1 VSGPRRA
8 AVLSIGSELLLGDL
22 TDTNATWISDRL
34 RSRGVAVVHHLAVRD
49 DVEEIVDA
57 LRWLAERSELVV
69 VGGGLGPTSDDLTR
83 DAIAAALGVELV
95 FHEDLEEAI
104 VARFA
109 AMSRP
114 MAPRNRR
121 QAFAPEGAVT
131 CPPVGTAPAFAV
143 DLPASHGPVRVV
155 ALPGVPWE
163 LHRFWDAFVDPQ
175 LDELGVVGTTVTRVV
190 HIGGRGESDIAGV
203 VEPLVD
209 DLPEVTLAF
218 LAKQYGVQVRLSA
231 SGIDRADAMRRSQPA
246 VDAVVAALGPA
257 VSGLD
262 GDDLEVTVVRLLAA
276 RGERVATGESATAGS
291 IAARLGRVPGA
302 SEVLVGGLV
311 AYRTEAKTSLA
322 GIDADLVARHGAV
335 SAATSEALAR
345 AARER
350 SGADWGI
357 GVTGVAGPG
366 TVDGLPV
373 GTAFWALAHPD
384 GTCEVHERVLPG
396 DRPAI
401 VLRLGSAALDLLRR
415 RLSGD
420 AG

>member
-1 VSGPRRA
+1 MSAPRGA

-34 RSRGVAVVHHLAVRD
+34 RSRGVAVVHHLAARD
-49 DVEEIVDA
+49 EIAEIVAA
-57 LRWLAERSELVV
+57 LRWLAERVDLVI

-83 DAIAAALGVELV
+83 DAVAAALGVELE
-95 FHEDLEEAI
+95 FHEELEEAI
-104 VARFA
+104 IARFA

-121 QAFAPEGAVT
+121 QAFAPRGATVH
-131 CPPVGTAPAFAV
+131 PPVGTAPAFAV
-143 DLPASHGPVRVV
+143 DLPAAHGPVRVV

-163 LHRFWDAFVDPQ
+163 LHRFWDEFVDPQ

-190 HIGGRGESDIAGV
+190 HVGGRGESDIAGV
-203 VEPLVD
+203 VEPLVEGMPD
-209 DLPEVTLAF
+209 VTLAF

-231 SGIDRADAMRRSQPA
+231 SGIDRADAMQRSQPA

-276 RGERVATGESATAGS
+276 QGQRVATGESATAGS
-291 IAARLGRVPGA
+291 IAARIGRVPGA
-302 SEVLVGGLV
+302 SQVLAGGLV
-311 AYRTEAKTSLA
+311 TYGTDVKTRLA

-335 SAATSEALAR
+335 SAETTEALAR

-350 SGADWGI
+350 TGADWGI
-357 GVTGVAGPG
+357 GVTGVAGPD

-384 GTCEVHERVLPG
+384 GTCEVHGRVLPG
-396 DRPAI
+396 DRPAV

-420 AG
+420 DV

>member
-1 VSGPRRA
+1 MSAPRRA

-34 RSRGVAVVHHLAVRD
+34 RSRGVAVVHHLAARD
-49 DVEEIVDA
+49 EIAEIVAA
-57 LRWLAERSELVV
+57 LRWLAERVDLVI

-83 DAIAAALGVELV
+83 DAVAAALGVELE
-95 FHEDLEEAI
+95 FHEELEEAI
-104 VARFA
+104 IARFA

-121 QAFAPEGAVT
+121 QAFAPRGAMVH
-131 CPPVGTAPAFAV
+131 PPVGTAPAFAV
-143 DLPASHGPVRVV
+143 DLPAAHGPVRVV

-163 LHRFWDAFVDPQ
+163 LHRFWDEFVDPQ

-190 HIGGRGESDIAGV
+190 HVGGRGESDIAGV
-203 VEPLVD
+203 VEPLVEGMAD
-209 DLPEVTLAF
+209 VTLAF

-231 SGIDRADAMRRSQPA
+231 SGIDRADAMQRSQPA

-276 RGERVATGESATAGS
+276 QGQRVATGESATAGS
-291 IAARLGRVPGA
+291 IAARIGRVPGA
-302 SEVLVGGLV
+302 SQVLAGGLV
-311 AYRTEAKTSLA
+311 TYGTDVKTRLA

-335 SAATSEALAR
+335 SAETTAALAR

-350 SGADWGI
+350 TGADWGI
-357 GVTGVAGPG
+357 GVTGVAGPD

-384 GTCEVHERVLPG
+384 GTCEVHGRVLPG
-396 DRPAI
+396 DRPAV

-420 AG
+420 DV